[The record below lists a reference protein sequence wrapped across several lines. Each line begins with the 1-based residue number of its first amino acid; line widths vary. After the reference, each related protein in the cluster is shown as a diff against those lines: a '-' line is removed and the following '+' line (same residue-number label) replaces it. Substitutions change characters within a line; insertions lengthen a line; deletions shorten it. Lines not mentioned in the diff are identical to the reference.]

1 MKVFDLPLIRAK
13 IEELRFA
20 TEQPGFWNGN
30 DAQNVSK
37 ELSRLQGQVDM
48 LVDTQKEIEEL
59 LKDYPDI
66 SRKHFD
72 DAMTGNTCQAKL
84 EDDKWVIVN
93 YHCDVLKALIAG
105 IEARNLSMWEWD

>member
-1 MKVFDLPLIRAK
+1 M
-13 IEELRFA
+13 
-20 TEQPGFWNGN
+20 NY
-30 DAQNVSK
+30 K
-37 ELSRLQGQVDM
+37 ELEDKVYNYTTKYKEGL
-48 LVDTQKEIEEL
+48 TQKEIEEL